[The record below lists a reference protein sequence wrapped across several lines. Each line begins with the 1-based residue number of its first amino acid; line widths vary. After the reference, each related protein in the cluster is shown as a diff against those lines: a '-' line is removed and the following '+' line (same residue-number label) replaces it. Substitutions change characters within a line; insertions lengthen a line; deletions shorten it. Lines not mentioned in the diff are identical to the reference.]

1 MDFSIAVALHA
12 LAGAIW
18 VGGMFLIYVCL
29 RPVVHELDPEPR
41 LKLLAGVFGKFFPW
55 VMMAVVVL
63 LLTGYYLLFVAF
75 GGFAGADP
83 YIHMMHLT
91 GLIMFALFLHLYF
104 APWRRMR
111 AAVSEG
117 DWAKAGA
124 QVNTIRIIVLIN
136 LSLGILTIAIGS
148 SGRYWP

>member
-1 MDFSIAVALHA
+1 MIDSIAVALHA
-12 LAGAIW
+12 LAAAIW
-18 VGGMFLIYVCL
+18 VGGMFLVYVCL
-29 RPVVHELDPEPR
+29 RPVVHEMDPQPR
-41 LKLLAGVFGKFFPW
+41 LKLMAGVFGKFFPW

-63 LLTGYYLLFVAF
+63 LATGYYLLMVTF
-75 GGFAGADP
+75 GGFAGAGSHVH
-83 YIHMMHLT
+83 IMHLI

-111 AAVSEG
+111 AAVAEE

-124 QVNTIRIIVLIN
+124 QVNTIRLIVLVN
-136 LSLGILTIAIGS
+136 LTLGLATVAIGS